1 MATFFGKLFS
11 KRSTTTPGTF
21 EVDKVDRATIPLP
34 KRSTTTTPGTFEVD
48 EVDRATIPLP
58 VSDWKSSV
66 TARCNYVEPEAF
78 SQPTNGRTPLGSGM
92 IHGFLNAVHLA
103 YSEHYPLVISPDD
116 IWMCIVQG
124 FAAHVN
130 ANAEKLRHLFVE
142 HEGKKIIKVRRDDF
156 VKGAFE
162 NPWPEVFSE
171 FSAQIRSHIGDKTH
185 DILTPNFTT
194 TGPVEKA
201 AAEVVLM
208 NAFKEY
214 FDYRFYTDC
223 GIPEITLRGTVD
235 DWKQLRE
242 RALGLAQFEL
252 QWWTDALKPILDQFV
267 AASEGH
273 VDKGFWSNLYKYN
286 GGSGGPY
293 ISGWI
298 VDLFPYLGS
307 NHVIRNWCIGS
318 SEGVTTA
325 NFPPGIVDTPFIW
338 EYYGTELKMHF
349 YAGFMGASQ
358 NSTTLGIHSEIG
370 WAVVADEEVQNALS
384 KKPYL

>member
-1 MATFFGKLFS
+1 MATFL
-11 KRSTTTPGTF
+11 
-21 EVDKVDRATIPLP
+21 VDDVQ
-34 KRSTTTTPGTFEVD
+34 
-48 EVDRATIPLP
+48 
-58 VSDWKSSV
+58 KSSTPLTAVEWKNPV
-66 TARCNYVEPEAF
+66 TDRCNNATPESF
-78 SQPTNGRTPLGSGM
+78 SQPPDDRTPLGMGNL
-92 IHGFLNAVHLA
+92 HGFVGAVHLA
-103 YSEHYPLVISPDD
+103 YSKHYPLVISPDD

-156 VKGAFE
+156 VKGSLE

-185 DILTPNFTT
+185 DLLTPNFTT

-214 FDYRFYTDC
+214 FDYRFCTLC

-242 RALGLAQFEL
+242 RALGLAQFDL

-307 NHVIRNWCIGS
+307 NHVIRNTRIGS
-318 SEGVTTA
+318 SGRVTTA
-325 NFPPGIVDTPFIW
+325 DFPPGIVDTPFIW
-338 EYYGTELKMHF
+338 EYYGTEFKMHF

-358 NSTTLGIHSEIG
+358 NPTTLGIHSEIG

-384 KKPYL
+384 KQHYL